1 MKKVFLGF
9 FLILFM
15 ATIFAGATLR
25 DFRAFS
31 EGDDIK
37 VEWETGDENN
47 VQNFIIERNN
57 YESSLGSSQSFLEIK
72 SIQPKGSNSYYSFLD
87 ESLFKTNDYVFQYR
101 LKIVDMDGTITY
113 SNTISVTPKISGLKR
128 TWGSIKAMF
137 R

>member
-25 DFRAFS
+25 DFRASS